1 MGVQMRVKRLLRH
14 PVTWGVLA
22 LGAVALGVAL
32 YLFQP
37 WRLFTTVEVNEALP
51 AAAAS
56 PGPEATGQGE
66 PAEPGDPARATE
78 TAQDQKPK
86 VLATGTFV
94 SHEHETE
101 GRARVLEL
109 SDGSR
114 VLRIEDL
121 NTSDGPDL
129 RVWLSD
135 QPVKKGNAGWFNLD
149 DGKHLELGD
158 LKGNKGNANYAI
170 PAGADLD
177 SLKSVTIWCK
187 RFSVSFGAAAL
198 T

>member
-1 MGVQMRVKRLLRH
+1 MRVKRLLRH

-22 LGAVALGVAL
+22 VGAVALGVAL

-56 PGPEATGQGE
+56 PGPEATRQGE
-66 PAEPGDPARATE
+66 RSEAPEAPEASEAAAPARE
-78 TAQDQKPK
+78 PK
-86 VLATGTFV
+86 TLARGTFV

-109 SDGSR
+109 PDGSR

-135 QPVKKGNAGWFNLD
+135 QPVRKGNAGWFNLD
-149 DGKHLELGD
+149 DGKHLELGA
-158 LKGNKGNANYAI
+158 LKGNRGNANYAI

-177 SLKSVTIWCK
+177 SLRSVTIWCK
-187 RFSVSFGAAAL
+187 RFGVSFGAAAL